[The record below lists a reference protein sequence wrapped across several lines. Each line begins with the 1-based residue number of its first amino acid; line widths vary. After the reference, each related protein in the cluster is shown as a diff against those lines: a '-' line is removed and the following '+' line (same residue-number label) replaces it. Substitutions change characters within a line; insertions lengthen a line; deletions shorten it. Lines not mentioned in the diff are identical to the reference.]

1 MDVRTTDG
9 SPIAR
14 LSKWLVPQKIRSWFE
29 VPGRHV
35 YFLLGLLVS
44 NIVADLVLSILI
56 IFFTKGWGL
65 ELFTAALVTNVQDGT
80 TSILKI
86 FMAYLSDAFIGNFWM
101 LVISSVTYAL
111 TTIPDPRRL
120 NHSLSVLFQKNP
132 RVHES
137 KESTDGS
144 IRSNARLLAQG
155 ISSTNRYITVIAK
168 PWISY
173 SSNLSSCTLFSDR
186 CVQGLGLLKSSLPQ
200 ILHHESSAQMSLLYI
215 ALILVTAGKSGHKM
229 SLDGFAPNQK
239 NTEQKYQNE
248 KTTKVEEQ
256 KTAAEDEKEAA
267 EIQQLQNETT
277 GPQGTECWKI
287 VTFRK
292 MITFFSVVKKKT
304 KKNKALVI
312 WLSLS
317 VIGFVIG
324 SFALPYLT
332 RMMGWSKQLEF
343 TAILMGTSLIPALLA
358 TLFYTPVKAS
368 GSPLSHVSRVLLSA
382 LLKMNRASKDDDS
395 LACNCGSNGIHQ
407 HPRSLLIQGN
417 KTHDPDRPDPI
428 RLTSDLRCLH
438 EAAAPE
444 PAIDLRS
451 QGWRLC
457 TLQQV
462 EETKLVLRMVPL
474 TMTFFMYGMV
484 KAVGKTYFIEQGSN
498 LDSKLGT
505 IDKLPIQVFVL
516 MSYAT
521 SKVVSKVYDMTLGK
535 RIRAANKRVPDAIKI
550 GFGMAVSVFCC
561 LIASFV
567 ETKRLAVISKEENM
581 TVFWLTPQFLL
592 LGAMDGL
599 ARDGIE
605 GFFSHQGPPWL
616 KTYAAAFAEF
626 VTGFGTMLS
635 VAFFLL
641 AKKVES
647 HVGLSEK
654 SIDTGGLN
662 HFYAGLAVLAA
673 INFAF
678 YVFVTWRYSYKAT
691 KPDESKLEEEESPG
705 KKTGSDEGVTGL
717 PGRYLVEFSGRGN
730 RFSGK
735 IPVGLQNLKLNQLNL
750 S

>member
-1 MDVRTTDG
+1 M
-9 SPIAR
+9 
-14 LSKWLVPQKIRSWFE
+14 
-29 VPGRHV
+29 
-35 YFLLGLLVS
+35 
-44 NIVADLVLSILI
+44 
-56 IFFTKGWGL
+56 
-65 ELFTAALVTNVQDGT
+65 
-80 TSILKI
+80 
-86 FMAYLSDAFIGNFWM
+86 
-101 LVISSVTYAL
+101 
-111 TTIPDPRRL
+111 
-120 NHSLSVLFQKNP
+120 NHS
-132 RVHES
+132 
-137 KESTDGS
+137 
-144 IRSNARLLAQG
+144 IRQGLKKKLDEAKGTWVDEFPKG
-155 ISSTNRYITVIAK
+155 ISSPSRYITVIAK

-173 SSNLSSCTLFSDR
+173 SSTISYCTLFSDR
-186 CVQGLGLLKSSLPQ
+186 CVQGLGLLTSSLPR
-200 ILHHESSAQMSLLYI
+200 IFKNKSSAQMSLLYI
-215 ALILVTAGKSGHKM
+215 ALILVTAGKSGHKL
-229 SLDGFAPNQK
+229 SLDGLAPNQK
-239 NTEQKYQNE
+239 NTKQKYQNE

-256 KTAAEDEKEAA
+256 KTAEEDEKGA
-267 EIQQLQNETT
+267 EIPQLQNETT
-277 GPQGTECWKI
+277 RPQGTECWKN

-292 MITFFSVVKKKT
+292 I
-304 KKNKALVI
+304 KKNKALII
-312 WLSLS
+312 WWSIS
-317 VIGFVIG
+317 VIGSVIG

-332 RMMGWSKQLEF
+332 TMMGESKKFMVMIVWWKQLEF

-407 HPRSLLIQGN
+407 HPRSLLIQGK

-474 TMTFFMYGMV
+474 TMTFLMYGMV

-535 RIRAANKRVPDAIKI
+535 RIQAANKRVPDAIKI

-567 ETKRLAVISKEENM
+567 ETKRFAVISKEKTM

-626 VTGFGTMLS
+626 VTGFGTMLT
-635 VAFFLL
+635 VVFFFL
-641 AKKVES
+641 ARKVER
-647 HVGLSEK
+647 HVGLFEHG
-654 SIDTGGLN
+654 IDRGGLR
-662 HFYAGLAVLAA
+662 HFYEGLAVLAA

-678 YVFVTWRYSYKAT
+678 YVFVAWRYSYKAT
-691 KPDESKLEEEESPG
+691 KPDESKLEEEENPG
-705 KKTGSDEGVTGL
+705 KKTGSDEGV
-717 PGRYLVEFSGRGN
+717 
-730 RFSGK
+730 K
-735 IPVGLQNLKLNQLNL
+735 ILAQSHP
-750 S
+750 